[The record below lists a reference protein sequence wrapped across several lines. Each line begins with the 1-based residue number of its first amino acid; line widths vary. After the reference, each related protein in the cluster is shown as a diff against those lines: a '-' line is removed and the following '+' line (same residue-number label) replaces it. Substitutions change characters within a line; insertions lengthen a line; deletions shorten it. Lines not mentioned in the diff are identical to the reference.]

1 MANGLISVS
10 RNNPASPPY
19 TNGPYSWDALVH
31 NLASGGAIAAN
42 ALLNGVGTSASPA
55 TTSVAG
61 KFFLEYR
68 CQSTATS
75 GDNRLLYMRYELN
88 GTGGGE
94 CLRAFTKVT
103 AVVGTARGAHISL
116 DVSTTGAISGLGVGV
131 DAQLLLPGEAGV
143 SGTWACVNAEI
154 FTVASTTVG
163 SITALSMF
171 RAGASGDS
179 TAINNIDDNGF
190 FLELFGITAA
200 TGNIIDTNITTHT
213 AYGGLKVKI
222 PGVGTRWLALVS
234 A

>member
-1 MANGLISVS
+1 MAPGLRQVDG
-10 RNNPASPPY
+10 NPSAPPY
-19 TNGPYSWDALVH
+19 SNGPYEWDQKLFPTAQ
-31 NLASGGAIAAN
+31 GGSAPAN
-42 ALLNGVGTSASPA
+42 ALLGGIGTSADPA
-55 TTSVAG
+55 TTSTAG
-61 KFFLEYR
+61 KVFFEYR

-75 GDNRLLYMRYELN
+75 GDNRFLYMRYELN

-103 AVVGTARGAHISL
+103 ASVGTARGAHISL
-116 DVSTTGAISGLGVGV
+116 DVSTDGAISGLGVGV
-131 DAQLLLPGEAGV
+131 AAQLLLPGEAGV

-163 SITALSMF
+163 SITSLSMF
-171 RAGASGDS
+171 RAGVSGDA
-179 TAINNIDDNGF
+179 TAINNIDDDGF

-213 AYGGLKVKI
+213 AYVGLKVKI
-222 PGVGTRWLALVS
+222 PGVGTRWLAIVS